1 MLGAGKFI
9 TFQLILSLS
18 LKPHQLANVLIN
30 KLSSLNSL
38 DIYTTTSSL
47 PSPRTLASTTPAS
60 LYALFEAHSMAPF
73 LALKY
78 APAAMKKTTPKGTYV
93 NAAPKDAA
101 YGSIIVVT
109 SVASSSPPHDAAGAN
124 VGPGFTIAAHA
135 ALGVVRAGVGALK
148 GSGVRINCVSA
159 GGIVAESNS
168 PAGESGK
175 GSDSGGL
182 ERLGSPME
190 VARVVGFLSSGFSSY
205 ITGSNVV
212 VDGGASVMGSLG
224 VAS

>member
-1 MLGAGKFI
+1 
-9 TFQLILSLS
+9 
-18 LKPHQLANVLIN
+18 
-30 KLSSLNSL
+30 
-38 DIYTTTSSL
+38 
-47 PSPRTLASTTPAS
+47 
-60 LYALFEAHSMAPF
+60 MAPF

-78 APAAMKKTTPKGTYV
+78 APAAMKKTTPKGTYA

-109 SVASSSPPHDAAGAN
+109 SVASSSSRPAAAGN

-159 GGIVAESNS
+159 GGIGDVSS
-168 PAGESGK
+168 AGESGQVGK
-175 GSDSGGL
+175 GGL
-182 ERLGSPME
+182 ERLGLPME

-205 ITGSNVV
+205 MTGSNVV

>member
-1 MLGAGKFI
+1 
-9 TFQLILSLS
+9 
-18 LKPHQLANVLIN
+18 
-30 KLSSLNSL
+30 
-38 DIYTTTSSL
+38 
-47 PSPRTLASTTPAS
+47 
-60 LYALFEAHSMAPF
+60 MAPF

-78 APAAMKKTTPKGTYV
+78 APAAMKKTTPKGTYA

-101 YGSIIVVT
+101 YGSIIVVV
-109 SVASSSPPHDAAGAN
+109 SSASSSSPPDAAGAN

-159 GGIVAESNS
+159 GGIVAEGSS
-168 PAGESGK
+168 AAGESEK
-175 GSDSGGL
+175 GGL

-212 VDGGASVMGSLG
+212 VDGGACVMGSLG

>member
-1 MLGAGKFI
+1 M
-9 TFQLILSLS
+9 
-18 LKPHQLANVLIN
+18 
-30 KLSSLNSL
+30 
-38 DIYTTTSSL
+38 TTSNL
-47 PSPRTLASTTPAS
+47 PSPNTLTSTTPAS
-60 LYALFEAHSMAPF
+60 MYALFETHSMAPF

-78 APAAMKKTTPKGTYV
+78 APAAMKKTTPKGTYA

-109 SVASSSPPHDAAGAN
+109 SAASSPSGGSSN
-124 VGPGFTIAAHA
+124 VGPGFTIASYA

-148 GSGVRINCVSA
+148 GSGVRINGVSA
-159 GGIVAESNS
+159 GGITDGSLTR
-168 PAGESGK
+168 ESGQ
-175 GSDSGGL
+175 GGL
-182 ERLGSPME
+182 KRLGMPME

-205 ITGSNVV
+205 MTGSNVV

>member
-1 MLGAGKFI
+1 MLGVGKLQPPLPPPPSQTTACI
-9 TFQLILSLS
+9 VRTKSY
-18 LKPHQLANVLIN
+18 PTH
-30 KLSSLNSL
+30 SL
-38 DIYTTTSSL
+38 DIYVTTSNL
-47 PSPRTLASTTPAS
+47 PSPNTLTSTTPAS
-60 LYALFEAHSMAPF
+60 MYALFETHSMAPF

-78 APAAMKKTTPKGTYV
+78 APAAMKKTTPKGTYA

-109 SVASSSPPHDAAGAN
+109 SAASSPSGGSSN
-124 VGPGFTIAAHA
+124 VGPGFTIASYA

-148 GSGVRINCVSA
+148 GSGVRINGVSA
-159 GGIVAESNS
+159 GGITDGSLTR
-168 PAGESGK
+168 ESGQ
-175 GSDSGGL
+175 GGL
-182 ERLGSPME
+182 KRLGMPME

-205 ITGSNVV
+205 MTGSNVV

>member
-1 MLGAGKFI
+1 M
-9 TFQLILSLS
+9 
-18 LKPHQLANVLIN
+18 
-30 KLSSLNSL
+30 
-38 DIYTTTSSL
+38 TTSNL
-47 PSPRTLASTTPAS
+47 PSPSTVTSTTPAS

-78 APAAMKKTTPKGTYV
+78 APAAMKKTTPKGTYA

-109 SVASSSPPHDAAGAN
+109 SPSSSLAAGSSGSN
-124 VGPGFTIAAHA
+124 VGPGFTIASHA
-135 ALGVVRAGVGALK
+135 ALGVVRAGVAALK
-148 GSGVRINCVSA
+148 GSGVRINGVSA
-159 GGIVAESNS
+159 GGITDGSLTR
-168 PAGESGK
+168 ESGQ
-175 GSDSGGL
+175 GGL
-182 ERLGSPME
+182 KRLGMPME

-205 ITGSNVV
+205 MTGSNVV